1 MTQLTLMSA
10 GDWRRWE
17 QTMAQWLGGVPIW
30 STKQGALDAGR
41 LHAQQREATL
51 AGERDAALQR
61 VAELEATV
69 AGLQARL
76 DQAIDD
82 MLFYYQLFQDA
93 QKRG

>member
-10 GDWRRWE
+10 EDWRRWE

>member
-1 MTQLTLMSA
+1 MRLA
-10 GDWRRWE
+10 DVV
-17 QTMAQWLGGVPIW
+17 GVPIW